1 MVESK
6 LQMDK
11 AQQLS
16 PLLGVAGP
24 RFTANHNIILIW
36 HTHVLLI
43 RPLRTE
49 SQITAY
55 HSDIV
60 DTLLRTIAIETLFE
74 GPLKLAHTTH
84 GTYRGSSGPMGG
96 YPSSL
101 FCLLALHAQVETR
114 ISDRVVESIDG

>member
-11 AQQLS
+11 AQKLS

-24 RFTANHNIILIW
+24 RFTANDNIILIW

-49 SQITAY
+49 SPITAY

-60 DTLLRTIAIETLFE
+60 DTLLRTIAIETLFK
-74 GPLKLAHTTH
+74 GPLKLAPITFQKKK
-84 GTYRGSSGPMGG
+84 RP
-96 YPSSL
+96 
-101 FCLLALHAQVETR
+101 
-114 ISDRVVESIDG
+114 